1 MNNLHVNLANET
13 PDMRFS
19 GVQSVNVQLKNYHTF
34 GCPVYILDS
43 RLQTNPK
50 GAPKW
55 EPPSHL
61 GIYVGHS
68 PTHAG
73 SVALVLN
80 PKSGLVSP
88 QFHVVYDDHFTTVPH
103 MRELTVPPNWAD
115 LVANSSELVTT
126 EQFDLTK
133 TWFEGQS
140 DISADTVLEGSP
152 DNDSLANL
160 HNTIESS
167 QAATMSN
174 EGDMTDPPNSNTNE
188 GDMISPAT
196 TSNEGGSSLPVLRR
210 LRWADELEKAPSTL
224 SDPTLVSEGD
234 NDLGM
239 PQLVNLQES
248 GLRR

>member
-103 MRELTVPPNWAD
+103 MRELTVPPN
-115 LVANSSELVTT
+115 
-126 EQFDLTK
+126 
-133 TWFEGQS
+133 
-140 DISADTVLEGSP
+140 
-152 DNDSLANL
+152 
-160 HNTIESS
+160 
-167 QAATMSN
+167 
-174 EGDMTDPPNSNTNE
+174 
-188 GDMISPAT
+188 
-196 TSNEGGSSLPVLRR
+196 
-210 LRWADELEKAPSTL
+210 
-224 SDPTLVSEGD
+224 
-234 NDLGM
+234 
-239 PQLVNLQES
+239 
-248 GLRR
+248 